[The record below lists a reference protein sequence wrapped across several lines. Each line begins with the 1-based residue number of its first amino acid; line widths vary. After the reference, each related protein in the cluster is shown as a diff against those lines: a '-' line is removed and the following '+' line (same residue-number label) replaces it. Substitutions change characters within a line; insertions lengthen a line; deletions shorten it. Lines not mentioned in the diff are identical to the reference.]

1 MIKLSDTLEVSD
13 SLKTSTTMRYIML
26 WPVMLLNIVLLNS
39 ENAFAATPLKGQ
51 VTLREK
57 LGKAVFNA
65 QITATLGDANPVN
78 TDSVGNFRLEFLNKK
93 PKDIVRFDCTF
104 SDYEVVNKLDLEQ
117 KLPTDPDDHVVQI
130 VMCPSETFFPCATA
144 YYEKLFGEIIEYNRQ
159 KEREKIEQDY
169 NDKLRN
175 AEERLN
181 DKDELVQT
189 QKELLNAKNARIAE
203 LEEQN
208 KGLQAQ
214 SAEWAKRYAKYDPA
228 NETDE
233 MYAEALR
240 LFQENK
246 LDEAIAVLDDAK
258 IQADLQHAKTQAA
271 NRYRLKAQSY
281 VAKFNF
287 ANAEK
292 YYQQAIDA
300 DPENFDNLHEFA
312 VYLYKQNQ
320 FLKAQPLYEKAL
332 TLAKD
337 DSEKARTLNNLG
349 ALYQMQNAY
358 DKAADAYERALKI
371 REELAAANPQTYR
384 PDVAATL
391 NNLGNLSW
399 HQNEYEKAADAYERA
414 LNIYEELAAANPQ
427 TYRPDLGG
435 TLDNLGLLYN
445 DLNQY
450 DKAAEFHERALE
462 IREELAVTNPQ
473 TYRPDVA
480 TTLNNLGVLYNDLNQ
495 YDKAADFFE
504 RALKI
509 REELAA
515 ANPQTYRPDV
525 ATTLNNLGVLYKD
538 LNDYGKAAN
547 AYERALNIYEELAAA
562 NPQTYRPYVAA
573 TLQNLGALYNS
584 LKEYEQA
591 MVVFQRALTI
601 KEDLAAENSQ
611 AYELDL
617 CATLVSLSWL
627 YQVRFE
633 SDPQS
638 AYKTEGLA
646 LAERTIGILQ
656 KYPNIPRAQDYLE
669 LANRRKAFFEQAEE

>member
-1 MIKLSDTLEVSD
+1 MKLRLK
-13 SLKTSTTMRYIML
+13 SL
-26 WPVMLLNIVLLNS
+26 PVMLLNIVLLNS

-427 TYRPDLGG
+427 TYRP
-435 TLDNLGLLYN
+435 
-445 DLNQY
+445 
-450 DKAAEFHERALE
+450 
-462 IREELAVTNPQ
+462 
-473 TYRPDVA
+473 
-480 TTLNNLGVLYNDLNQ
+480 
-495 YDKAADFFE
+495 
-504 RALKI
+504 
-509 REELAA
+509 
-515 ANPQTYRPDV
+515 
-525 ATTLNNLGVLYKD
+525 
-538 LNDYGKAAN
+538 
-547 AYERALNIYEELAAA
+547 
-562 NPQTYRPYVAA
+562 YVAA